1 MSSTTSKR
9 FGKSSLNGQ
18 ITDTVQPARCRAWAS
33 CQTRRSK
40 GTGKFSTTMTQERA
54 WRAGGIG
61 DLRLSGFAASV
72 RGGDSARSTPARAG
86 MATPNSALPAEP
98 PADANVTKSV
108 RLHRFDRVNVA
119 QVDDDRRG
127 QAGFDPSEV
136 ESAELVPLGDDD
148 RCVRTFEAS
157 IGIVRELDSGKQR
170 LCRSNAFRV
179 VSDNAGARR
188 LQLGQDDEARRV
200 THVVG
205 FGLVRETEHGNPFS
219 GDRAAAGGDNL
230 RRHRR
235 FSLIVDVDQ
244 RFNQPNWRFGLGGE
258 LGQSQRILGE
268 A

>member
-86 MATPNSALPAEP
+86 TAAPNSALPAEP

-157 IGIVRELDSGKQR
+157 IGIVRKLDSGKQWF
-170 LCRSNAFRV
+170 CRSNALRVIGDNVRARGLQFR
-179 VSDNAGARR
+179 
-188 LQLGQDDEARRV
+188 QDHEAWRV
-200 THVVG
+200 PHVVG
-205 FGLVRETEHGNPFS
+205 FRLLCEAEPRDPFS
-219 GDRAAAGGDNL
+219 SDGAATGLDNL
-230 RRHRR
+230 
-235 FSLIVDVDQ
+235 
-244 RFNQPNWRFGLGGE
+244 G
-258 LGQSQRILGE
+258 
-268 A
+268 